1 MNISKFSEFRYRN
14 FLQNIICKKLI
25 TPYLS
30 DNTHSFSIWY
40 KNNELYDLISYY
52 INIKIT
58 KSNIICN
65 VLSIS
70 GKVIIHITSGKL
82 GLKGKEKSK
91 KFSMISIIKE
101 ILYNYDF
108 LKNQPVALRLKGLK
122 YNNKLILKKFNE
134 KFILKALIYENT
146 LPYNGCRPK
155 KIKRK

>member
-1 MNISKFSEFRYRN
+1 MNISKFSKFKYRN
-14 FLQNIICKKLI
+14 FFQNINCKRLI
-25 TPYLS
+25 TPYLDS
-30 DNTHSFSIWY
+30 NNNFSIWY
-40 KNNELYDLISYY
+40 KKKELYDLISYY
-52 INIKIT
+52 INVKIT

-70 GKVIIHITSGKL
+70 GRVIIHITSGKL

-108 LKNQPVALRLKGLK
+108 LKNQPVALKLKGLK

-155 KIKRK
+155 KFKRK